1 MAGYVP
7 TPKKTLI
14 SCGGYNLK
22 NSTYVGFCQKFL
34 EDGKPWKAG
43 PDLQTARAWGSAF
56 SIGGGLATQGLY
68 VAGGYSATEG
78 FIDSGINQTESIRL
92 GVTLSVEGVILVLKE
107 KQMKALLNLSLQLRN
122 TIRTQA
128 GAGLKTRTLSCQQK
142 SRTSAPSSTM

>member
-1 MAGYVP
+1 MRTIFSLQSHRVLVKIIPNLKSNFATGSMAGYVP

-78 FIDSGINQTESIRL
+78 FIDSGINQTDSIRL
-92 GVTLSVEGVILVLKE
+92 GVTLSAQGVILVL
-107 KQMKALLNLSLQLRN
+107 MKAL
-122 TIRTQA
+122 
-128 GAGLKTRTLSCQQK
+128 
-142 SRTSAPSSTM
+142 